1 MKKGFLL
8 PFALFSVCAFADK
21 LDLPPAD
28 KVAAVYY
35 AKVPDEIMFV
45 TFPGLRDVFTGWYQ
59 RPEYAHGYYQQP
71 YERGT
76 EIRDRAQIAQVMA
89 VLHTLNPTDMRTQA
103 DDGGIYGA
111 CVGREVFVVA
121 GEDGR
126 WFFLYGGCM
135 HTARNDECVAHG
147 GKGVECTYFED
158 GHSTE
163 FTLPPGQWA
172 LAETKLRQIFAA
184 AVGQGD
190 CRCRYDKK

>member
-1 MKKGFLL
+1 MKKGLLL
-8 PFALFSVCAFADK
+8 PFALLSLGAFADK

-28 KVAAVYY
+28 KVASVYY
-35 AKVPDEIMFV
+35 AKVP
-45 TFPGLRDVFTGWYQ
+45 PGILLAVPPALRDVFTDWYQ
-59 RPEYAHGYYQQP
+59 HPEFADNYEQP
-71 YERGT
+71 FERGT
-76 EIRDRAQIAQVMA
+76 EIRDKAQIAQVMA

-135 HTARNDECVAHG
+135 QSARNDECVAHG

-172 LAETKLRQIFAA
+172 FAETKLRQIFAA
-184 AVGQGD
+184 AVGQGG
-190 CRCRYDKK
+190 